1 MNLVSDKLRLLETP
15 NLTTD
20 ERTLLRCQV
29 AADLIYAGQYEAAKD
44 ALGDLW
50 HEIGNRPD
58 LKGRSILT
66 TAEILLQCGVLS
78 GWLGSVR
85 NISQAQEQAKNLLSE
100 ALRLFEA
107 QGCRSKVSEVQ
118 YELGICY
125 WRVGAYDEARIILR
139 EALQELGE
147 NNIELEAKILI
158 RRTLV
163 EISTNRD
170 HEAWE
175 ILEEAKSSFET
186 CSDAVK
192 GRWHGQKGLV
202 LFKLATIE
210 NRADYFDRAIIE
222 YTAAIYHYE
231 RAKHERY
238 CGNNLNN
245 LAFLLYKLNRFKEA
259 HENLDRAYKI
269 FARLKDPGNV
279 AQVNETRARAL
290 VAEGRFEEAARVVE
304 RVVRVLEQGGENGL
318 LADALAVQGVALARL
333 GQQEGSM
340 RALRRAVSVAT
351 DSGAHSN
358 AGQAALTLIEEHAER
373 MADAELYS
381 VYRRADRMLKETQ
394 DAEDVARLRA
404 CARVVVRRMRGA
416 KLSDED
422 FSLPRVVREY
432 EARFIEQALDLEEGS
447 VTRAAKR
454 LGVKHQTL
462 AHLLE
467 TRHRHLLQKRR
478 PAVSRR
484 RSIITGPRVIT
495 PYKNVK
501 VARPVSILLVEDNE
515 MVAEPVRDCLEYEG
529 WRVETCAD
537 GGEAL
542 RLIEGP
548 EHFDLLLLDNELP
561 GVTGLELIRRARSLA
576 HRRRTPIAMF
586 SGCDVAVE
594 ARSAGAD
601 AFLRKPDDMPVL
613 VNVIGGLL
621 AEEAADED

>member
-1 MNLVSDKLRLLETP
+1 M
-15 NLTTD
+15 
-20 ERTLLRCQV
+20 
-29 AADLIYAGQYEAAKD
+29 
-44 ALGDLW
+44 
-50 HEIGNRPD
+50 
-58 LKGRSILT
+58 
-66 TAEILLQCGVLS
+66 
-78 GWLGSVR
+78 
-85 NISQAQEQAKNLLSE
+85 
-100 ALRLFEA
+100 
-107 QGCRSKVSEVQ
+107 
-118 YELGICY
+118 
-125 WRVGAYDEARIILR
+125 
-139 EALQELGE
+139 
-147 NNIELEAKILI
+147 
-158 RRTLV
+158 
-163 EISTNRD
+163 
-170 HEAWE
+170 
-175 ILEEAKSSFET
+175 
-186 CSDAVK
+186 
-192 GRWHGQKGLV
+192 
-202 LFKLATIE
+202 
-210 NRADYFDRAIIE
+210 
-222 YTAAIYHYE
+222 
-231 RAKHERY
+231 
-238 CGNNLNN
+238 
-245 LAFLLYKLNRFKEA
+245 
-259 HENLDRAYKI
+259 
-269 FARLKDPGNV
+269 
-279 AQVNETRARAL
+279 
-290 VAEGRFEEAARVVE
+290 
-304 RVVRVLEQGGENGL
+304 

-467 TRHRHLLQKRR
+467 TRHRHLLRKRR

-484 RSIITGPRVIT
+484 RSIITGPRVVM
-495 PYKNVK
+495 PYKDVK
-501 VARPVSILLVEDNE
+501 AARPVSILLVEDNE

-529 WRVETCAD
+529 WRVEMCAD

-561 GVTGLELIRRARSLA
+561 GVTGLELIRRARSLP

-586 SGCDVAVE
+586 SGCDVADE
-594 ARSAGAD
+594 ARGAGAD

-613 VNVIGGLL
+613 VSVIGGLL
-621 AEEAADED
+621 PEEVRIEDSGSEV

>member
-1 MNLVSDKLRLLETP
+1 MSLVDDKLRRLEIP
-15 NLTTD
+15 GLASDNRALH
-20 ERTLLRCQV
+20 RCRI
-29 AADLIYAGQYEAAKD
+29 AADFIHAGQYEAARD

-50 HEIGNRPD
+50 HGIGSRPD
-58 LKGRSILT
+58 LKGLSILT
-66 TAEILLQCGVLS
+66 TAEVLLQCGVLS
-78 GWLGSVR
+78 GWLGSARHVPD
-85 NISQAQEQAKNLLSE
+85 SQERVKDLLTE
-100 ALRLFEA
+100 ALRIFESES
-107 QGCRSKVSEVQ
+107 QPTKVAEVQ
-118 YELGICY
+118 YEFGMCY
-125 WRVGAYDEARIILR
+125 WRAGAYEEARVTL
-139 EALQELGE
+139 ALALNGCEKD
-147 NNIELEAKILI
+147 IELRAKILI
-158 RRTLV
+158 RRSIV
-163 EISTNRD
+163 EIWAGRYHDALSV
-170 HEAWE
+170 
-175 ILEEAKSSFET
+175 LEQAESFFENS
-186 CSDAVK
+186 SDALK
-192 GRWHGQKGLV
+192 GRWHGQKALV
-202 LFKLATIE
+202 LRRLGTAE
-210 NRADYFDRAIIE
+210 GRADYFDRAIIE
-222 YTAAIYHYE
+222 YTAAIFHYE
-231 RAKHERY
+231 QARHERY
-238 CGNNLNN
+238 SATNRNN
-245 LAFLLYKLNRFKEA
+245 LAFLFYKVGRYGEA
-259 HENLDRAYKI
+259 REQLDRAQRVLI
-269 FARLKDPGNV
+269 RLKDTGIL
-279 AQVNETRARAL
+279 AQVNETRARVL
-290 VAEGRFEEAARVVE
+290 VAEGRFEEAARVIE
-304 RVVRVLEQGGENGL
+304 RVVGALEQGGENGL

-432 EARFIEQALDLEEGS
+432 EARFIEQALELEEGS
-447 VTRAAKR
+447 VSRAAKR
-454 LGVKHQTL
+454 LGIKHQTL

-478 PAVSRR
+478 PAVGRR
-484 RSIITGPRVIT
+484 RSIITGPRVVT

-501 VARPVSILLVEDNE
+501 DARPVSILLVEDNE

-548 EHFDLLLLDNELP
+548 GHFDLLLLDNELP
-561 GVTGLELIRRARSLA
+561 EVSGLELIRRARALP

-586 SGCDVAVE
+586 SGCDVAAE
-594 ARSAGAD
+594 ARGVGAD

-613 VNVIGGLL
+613 VNVIAGLL
-621 AEEAADED
+621 TGEAVGSD